1 MRRLLLL
8 AAVVGLIILALIML
22 VLGTFPPDPR
32 PHAVEK
38 VLPNDQFRPPS
49 PGLGGGSGG

>member
-1 MRRLLLL
+1 MRRLFLV
-8 AAVVGLIILALIML
+8 AALVGLFILALVML

-32 PHAVEK
+32 PHPVEK
-38 VLPNDQFRPPS
+38 VLPNDRFRPPS